1 MKNRRVFSDL
11 LFLLIILFLAFA
23 SFISYQR
30 ITKQNEASGLVAHA
44 NLVKFKLGE
53 TISFL
58 RLAEKKEQDSIH
70 ARENDFNLQLL
81 EDSSLAYEK
90 LYELD
95 SLTRGDKDQQAS
107 IIQLRSMLV
116 RWMGNMHNERERAQK
131 LSADLSNYLLEGQSI
146 VNRIQMLFIEMRH
159 VEDDLLLQK
168 IQEKDRTALLIPLY
182 SLVFSFI
189 AIFLVSGTYYRLRNE
204 TRLREK
210 AEDGQAVIY
219 NFFQQVPASLA
230 ILKGPEHIFISA
242 SDRQANHDQ

>member
-58 RLAEKKEQDSIH
+58 RLAEKKEQDSIRI
-70 ARENDFNLQLL
+70 RENEFNLQML
-81 EDSSLAYEK
+81 EDSSLAYAK
-90 LYELD
+90 LFELD
-95 SLTRGDKDQQAS
+95 SLTYGDKDQQAS
-107 IIQLRSMLV
+107 ILQLRSMLV
-116 RWMGNMHNERERAQK
+116 RWMGNIHDERARAQK
-131 LSADLSNYLLEGQSI
+131 LSADLSNYSLEGQSI
-146 VNRIQMLFIEMRH
+146 VNRIQTLFIEMRH
-159 VEDDLLLQK
+159 AEDDLLLQK

-189 AIFLVSGTYYRLRNE
+189 AIFLVSGTYFRL
-204 TRLREK
+204 
-210 AEDGQAVIY
+210 
-219 NFFQQVPASLA
+219 
-230 ILKGPEHIFISA
+230 
-242 SDRQANHDQ
+242 